1 MCGATEVFEQVGR
14 AKTAKDTRSRTPP
27 RLSSQTGRR
36 GCLGQEERWK
46 KPEERQAKP
55 QVNTKQPK
63 QISPGEHL
71 EEVHMPGSE
80 WNLAIITQS
89 NIFLGEGR
97 EH

>member
-1 MCGATEVFEQVGR
+1 MCGVTEVFEQVGR
-14 AKTAKDTRSRTPP
+14 AKTAKDTRRRTPP

-71 EEVHMPGSE
+71 EELHMPGSE
-80 WNLAIITQS
+80 WNLAIIPQS
-89 NIFLGEGR
+89 NIFLA
-97 EH
+97 